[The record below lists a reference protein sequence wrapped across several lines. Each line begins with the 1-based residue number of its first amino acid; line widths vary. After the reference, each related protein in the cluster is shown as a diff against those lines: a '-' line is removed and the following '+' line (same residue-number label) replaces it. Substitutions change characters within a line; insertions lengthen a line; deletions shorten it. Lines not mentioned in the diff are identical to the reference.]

1 MTLNYLYVHKV
12 TNFCNRVKYCLQ
24 HNREKQSTKSQYLP
38 IKQNTRPYF
47 RSLIFKHLFICKLSV
62 YYYLLS
68 CPCCLCQVSVILRK
82 VQRQWQLLLLSN
94 INIVRSLQW
103 ENINYLVLAMYSHLS
118 SPSAA
123 CQRGSTSIKS
133 YQHLTLIVFR

>member
-47 RSLIFKHLFICKLSV
+47 LIFKHLFICKLSV

-103 ENINYLVLAMYSHLS
+103 ENINYLVLAMYS
-118 SPSAA
+118 SPQFTFSRVSAG
-123 CQRGSTSIKS
+123 QHVNKIISTFNA
-133 YQHLTLIVFR
+133 HCL